1 MRPVLERISLFF
13 VQKFCSIV
21 IVQND
26 LDHLTGK
33 ADFQPLFP
41 DDDAT
46 RPRDGAVP
54 SENFDLGT
62 TAHGGPYI
70 PPSLLTNRSFIQGTR
85 ATLKDLTLI
94 GIYCRVILHTTL
106 PE

>member
-1 MRPVLERISLFF
+1 MKVP
-13 VQKFCSIV
+13 
-21 IVQND
+21 
-26 LDHLTGK
+26 
-33 ADFQPLFP
+33 DFQSLFP

-46 RPRDGAVP
+46 RPRGGAVP

-70 PPSLLTNRSFIQGTR
+70 TPSLLTNRSFIQGTR